1 MMLKGTEELKM
12 VLDLAASNGRKEV
25 ENEMLESRNKQLL
38 GLLDEK
44 DKQLVEKDKTIEDL
58 NQRIRDMEALISNK
72 TGAVDGQ
79 RVVLINQYILLDAP
93 KTVNYVCA
101 LDNAQKMFAG
111 HMLLHTMAAS
121 TPKQIYDKVNEITQL
136 EKDPTERL
144 INSMEKVAERPVKQ
158 ENIYG
163 DKVMEKTVIPHVG
176 NYRPDIYT
184 QNMNVPF
191 APMEPDNQ
199 NLLEDE

>member
-1 MMLKGTEELKM
+1 MALQTYLSSCIVYAPSSAKH
-12 VLDLAASNGRKEV
+12 ASGSHGSFHLR
-25 ENEMLESRNKQLL
+25 
-38 GLLDEK
+38 
-44 DKQLVEKDKTIEDL
+44 
-58 NQRIRDMEALISNK
+58 
-72 TGAVDGQ
+72 
-79 RVVLINQYILLDAP
+79 LINQYILLDAP

>member
-1 MMLKGTEELKM
+1 MMLKGTEKLKM

-38 GLLDEK
+38 GLLEAK

-72 TGAVDGQ
+72 AGNADGQ

-144 INSMEKVAERPVKQ
+144 INSMEKVAERPTYNY
-158 ENIYG
+158 ESGATHY
-163 DKVMEKTVIPHVG
+163 DKRSQLLLGEESEKLV
-176 NYRPDIYT
+176 
-184 QNMNVPF
+184 
-191 APMEPDNQ
+191 
-199 NLLEDE
+199 

>member
-72 TGAVDGQ
+72 ADNADGQ

-144 INSMEKVAERPVKQ
+144 INSMEKVAERPTYNY
-158 ENIYG
+158 ESGATHY
-163 DKVMEKTVIPHVG
+163 DKRSQLLLGEESEKIV
-176 NYRPDIYT
+176 
-184 QNMNVPF
+184 
-191 APMEPDNQ
+191 
-199 NLLEDE
+199 